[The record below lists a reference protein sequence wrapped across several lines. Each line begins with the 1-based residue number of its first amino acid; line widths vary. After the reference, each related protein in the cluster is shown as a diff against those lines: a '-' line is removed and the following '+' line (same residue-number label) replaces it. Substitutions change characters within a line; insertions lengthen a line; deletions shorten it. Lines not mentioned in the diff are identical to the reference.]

1 MRTLYV
7 IPARGGSKGIPH
19 KNIRPLGGIPLIG
32 YSVRVARELADDR
45 DICVST
51 DDPEIAATVE
61 NMGLKVPFLRPAEL
75 ATDKSGTYE
84 VLLHALDF
92 YASQGIDYDVIV
104 LLQPTSPFR
113 RADDVRR
120 AIALY
125 TPDIDMV
132 VTVKEAASNPYYN
145 CYETDA
151 DGFLHI
157 SKGKGDYTRRQ
168 DAPKVWEYNG
178 AVYVINTHSLRQMP
192 LGQFRRRDRL
202 GGACERTSGE
212 QDQLMDFVLVECA
225 IISAV
230 DLDGRTAAAHQS
242 CDGKKQKHQMQFLH
256 FETP

>member
-120 AIALY
+120 AMALY

-157 SKGKGDYTRRQ
+157 SKGEGDYTRRQ

-178 AVYVINTHSLRQMP
+178 AVYVINTH
-192 LGQFRRRDRL
+192 
-202 GGACERTSGE
+202 
-212 QDQLMDFVLVECA
+212 
-225 IISAV
+225 
-230 DLDGRTAAAHQS
+230 
-242 CDGKKQKHQMQFLH
+242 
-256 FETP
+256 